1 MSKPKSKREYVVG
14 YKGENQC
21 VYGPDGLVNKNGVT
35 WAHRMTMVTAKRS
48 AGQLLSPDVDVQ
60 IYCLVPVATG
70 RVVNGKFV
78 ERKKAKK
85 KAAPRAKS
93 DEPMVVRAD
102 NGYWDIRTKTHYWS
116 RRGNKWVRRTAI
128 SDSVG
133 LYTKRTCLNSLPAA
147 RAAWKAMNRGRSA

>member
-1 MSKPKSKREYVVG
+1 MAKREFRNKTLAWMAPFNKCG
-14 YKGENQC
+14 ISMATTKGES
-21 VYGPDGLVNKNGVT
+21 LL
-35 WAHRMTMVTAKRS
+35 
-48 AGQLLSPDVDVQ
+48 AGGTGELFACSVRVVIGNADK
-60 IYCLVPVATG
+60 YRLVPVNAEVTSN
-70 RVVNGKFV
+70 R
-78 ERKKAKK
+78 RKKAKK

-147 RAAWKAMNRGRSA
+147 RAAWRKLQAEGKVG

>member
-1 MSKPKSKREYVVG
+1 MAKREFRNKTLAWMAPFNKCG
-14 YKGENQC
+14 ISMATTKGES
-21 VYGPDGLVNKNGVT
+21 LL
-35 WAHRMTMVTAKRS
+35 
-48 AGQLLSPDVDVQ
+48 AGGTGELFACSVRVVIGNADK
-60 IYCLVPVATG
+60 YRLVPVNAEVTSN
-70 RVVNGKFV
+70 R
-78 ERKKAKK
+78 RKKAKK

-147 RAAWKAMNRGRSA
+147 RAAWKAMKRGRSA